1 MVNYF
6 AIPNKEI
13 KISDIPLSYII
24 TPKRKSDTPLSY
36 IITPKRKTNQH
47 DVRMFLQS
55 KTMIHISL
63 SSHRIHWPPFM
74 QNFLKYF
81 LLNDAQKIIVDWM
94 FWILLAKKKKK
105 EKKKKKKKKKK
116 ECKALMVNKINKQQ
130 QQEQEPLILSRL

>member
-13 KISDIPLSYII
+13 KI
-24 TPKRKSDTPLSY
+24 SDTPLSY

-55 KTMIHISL
+55 ETRIHISL
-63 SSHRIHWPPFM
+63 FSHRIHWPRFM

-81 LLNDAQKIIVDWM
+81 LLNDAQKNYCGLDVLDSIGEEEEE
-94 FWILLAKKKKK
+94 
-105 EKKKKKKKKKK
+105 EKR
-116 ECKALMVNKINKQQ
+116 M
-130 QQEQEPLILSRL
+130 

>member
-13 KISDIPLSYII
+13 KI
-24 TPKRKSDTPLSY
+24 SDTPLSY

-55 KTMIHISL
+55 ETKIHISL
-63 SSHRIHWPPFM
+63 SSHRIHWQRFI
-74 QNFLKYF
+74 QSFLKYF
-81 LLNDAQKIIVDWM
+81 SLNDAQTNIVDWK
-94 FWILLAKKKKK
+94 FWILLA
-105 EKKKKKKKKKK
+105 KKKKKKKK

-130 QQEQEPLILSRL
+130 QQEQEPLIMSHL